1 MALHSCLHYAINI
14 WICRHHDFSQD
25 QGDGAICILIKVRQI
40 TETETIA
47 HKRSQS
53 SNIAIV
59 DGKMACT
66 NLEISWRK
74 KNNSLCN
81 WSLSPPY
88 ICPSCSNIMPA
99 GEQIL
104 GVNFLRRER
113 SKGDVFQ
120 TAAAAI
126 QKKNED
132 VYVFLQVL
140 LPSFLPS
147 FPHLSSTIAK
157 PPVLLCGRRRRSLI
171 FQQHGSRLP
180 RLCSEAFLKQDKRSE
195 CILMRVCSYF
205 CFPRKRWGGG
215 GIKPL
220 IVCCCNRVCDARH
233 RSAYLSIASRERRL
247 FDRKSVLLRVASFL
261 RVVVCT
267 ELVAVGVLRRL
278 FFRRSHLLLS

>member
-1 MALHSCLHYAINI
+1 
-14 WICRHHDFSQD
+14 
-25 QGDGAICILIKVRQI
+25 
-40 TETETIA
+40 
-47 HKRSQS
+47 
-53 SNIAIV
+53 
-59 DGKMACT
+59 
-66 NLEISWRK
+66 
-74 KNNSLCN
+74 
-81 WSLSPPY
+81 
-88 ICPSCSNIMPA
+88 MPA

-126 QKKNED
+126 QKTNEED

-147 FPHLSSTIAK
+147 FPHLSSTIAR
-157 PPVLLCGRRRRSLI
+157 PPVLLCGRTTRRRSLI

-195 CILMRVCSYF
+195 CILDDALRVCSYF

-215 GIKPL
+215 GGGIKTL

-247 FDRKSVLLRVASFL
+247 FDRESVLLRVASFL

-278 FFRRSHLLLS
+278 FLSTIPPPSLITSSPVLPSVCWSICTECCCVKLASSSPSFRWLRCCDDFDLLSLAVN